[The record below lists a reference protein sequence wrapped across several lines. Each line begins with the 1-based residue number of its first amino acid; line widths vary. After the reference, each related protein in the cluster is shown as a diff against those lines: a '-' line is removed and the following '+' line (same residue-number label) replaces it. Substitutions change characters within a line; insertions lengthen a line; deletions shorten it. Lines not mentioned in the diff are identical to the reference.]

1 MVATLKKAVKL
12 LEGLSPEKLDIAL
25 YILESLAVKQ
35 KVESMNVEELTPE
48 EACIVESALIELE
61 NGLGVEA
68 ESVWK
73 EAGI

>member
-1 MVATLKKAVKL
+1 MSTLEKAIML
-12 LEGLSPEKLDIAL
+12 LKGLSPEKLDIVVYL
-25 YILESLAVKQ
+25 LESLTVKQ
-35 KVESMNVEELTPE
+35 QVESMNIEVLTPQ
-48 EACIVESALIELE
+48 EAMIVDTALAELE